1 MFVHQ
6 TQQELIIQQPE
17 LGPKSHILA
26 RESKPTKKNVT
37 ENKINTRMS
46 KESKSRGRLILQ
58 LMRNTFKII
67 GGKEVSSQITWNFS
81 VKNYEKKKISF
92 QRKKFILKKS
102 FNALRLENAK
112 MREEIK
118 SKSAQVSCKPII
130 RTIGLCLKHS
140 LQVSFL
146 KNASFYRLE
155 HPK

>member
-1 MFVHQ
+1 
-6 TQQELIIQQPE
+6 
-17 LGPKSHILA
+17 
-26 RESKPTKKNVT
+26 
-37 ENKINTRMS
+37 MS

-118 SKSAQVSCKPII
+118 SKSAQVS
-130 RTIGLCLKHS
+130 
-140 LQVSFL
+140 
-146 KNASFYRLE
+146 
-155 HPK
+155 